1 MEIYKDMIEKL
12 KFHRNIIIN
21 AFIKKNYY
29 PSSDEINDKLRLVD
43 SRIAL
48 FESYISAPGSYMNIK
63 ELNYCFEMI
72 AKDIEILYKVIEEIL
87 TNEFAALNVFLESSL
102 SELESKAD
110 LYRKRCT
117 EEIHSTALG
126 TTLLFQSNSWE
137 VEENDETIVTDLGPI
152 DLVEGMDIACF
163 ADFKEHELEDGQIN
177 TLLDSASIVFEFD
190 NNDFDKNFLA
200 LPYNRNNNS
209 YKVPGELGINNY
221 QIDIPMATLADDY
234 IPIKTID
241 INFDNK
247 YKIAGACGGMQVT
260 SKKTG
265 ETYLYKFANIDNAFV
280 APEDCFVEFYILD
293 GHKSPEPY
301 IEYSFSEQPISTNFS
316 LQDGKIPLKKDAVR
330 IFIECQEGL
339 GMFFT
344 LPMGTVYASF
354 EDPVIVNKN
363 TFLYKGNW
371 DIRDFLLREYVR
383 SNVAKYNVKVHIK
396 SPEEVVSQIESI
408 YIKEVTS

>member
-1 MEIYKDMIEKL
+1 M
-12 KFHRNIIIN
+12 
-21 AFIKKNYY
+21 
-29 PSSDEINDKLRLVD
+29 
-43 SRIAL
+43 
-48 FESYISAPGSYMNIK
+48 
-63 ELNYCFEMI
+63 
-72 AKDIEILYKVIEEIL
+72 
-87 TNEFAALNVFLESSL
+87 
-102 SELESKAD
+102 
-110 LYRKRCT
+110 
-117 EEIHSTALG
+117 
-126 TTLLFQSNSWE
+126 
-137 VEENDETIVTDLGPI
+137 
-152 DLVEGMDIACF
+152 
-163 ADFKEHELEDGQIN
+163 
-177 TLLDSASIVFEFD
+177 
-190 NNDFDKNFLA
+190 
-200 LPYNRNNNS
+200 
-209 YKVPGELGINNY
+209 
-221 QIDIPMATLADDY
+221 PMATLADDY
-234 IPIKTID
+234 IPIRTID

-383 SNVAKYNVKVHIK
+383 SNIVKYNVKVHIK